1 MANLRFFNRDISW
14 LAFNH
19 RVLQEARDL
28 SVPLYERIKFLAIFS
43 SNLDEFFRVRI
54 SALRYFKRLPRE
66 QRKALLDFKPK
77 KNFGKSWT
85 SSTPTKSNWA
95 LFFATKSSPNS
106 GNTVSFC

>member
-77 KNFGKSWT
+77 KELREVLDIIHSHQIELGAIF
-85 SSTPTKSNWA
+85 PA
-95 LFFATKSSPNS
+95 I
-106 GNTVSFC
+106 